1 MNTMKPVK
9 KVILSEEI
17 ANQILE
23 QVKSGQLRP
32 GERLASERE
41 LCELFDASRTSV
53 REAIKGLTSMGV
65 LQKRRDGNH
74 ICENLSEIIVR
85 PMNILLSSNGF
96 TIQEVAEARIIIESQ
111 LARMAALYATWE
123 ELAAMEACLEYHDEE
138 PEVLM
143 ERAIRFHQLIAAS
156 AKNKVLEEMYT
167 VIYRILRERRNNEDG
182 LRRVHRSIQQH
193 RAIFEAIQARNPE
206 TAEAAM
212 REHLSALS
220 ERKKEEK

>member
-1 MNTMKPVK
+1 
-9 KVILSEEI
+9 
-17 ANQILE
+17 
-23 QVKSGQLRP
+23 
-32 GERLASERE
+32 
-41 LCELFDASRTSV
+41 
-53 REAIKGLTSMGV
+53 
-65 LQKRRDGNH
+65 
-74 ICENLSEIIVR
+74 
-85 PMNILLSSNGF
+85 
-96 TIQEVAEARIIIESQ
+96 
-111 LARMAALYATWE
+111 
-123 ELAAMEACLEYHDEE
+123 MEACLEDHDEE